1 MILHAMKNVSKKDLT
16 IEARQL
22 DFVILAVHALGGD
35 QRSIDTEDIAVKCH
49 ELAPG
54 LFSWRKYPELPN
66 LEIVRVVLSNAKK
79 GQYGTLLSGSGREGW
94 RLSANGLSWMA
105 SRGKELQKAGVHWS
119 NDKRKAGSVDT
130 QRKQREKKRLLSSP
144 ALESWNNGTPV
155 SVRDARNL
163 FRIDE
168 YSTGKMLE
176 IKVVRLQS
184 LFTDDADISR
194 FLKNAGN
201 LVLETGED

>member
-1 MILHAMKNVSKKDLT
+1 MKKDSKNTLT
-16 IEARQL
+16 KRATQL
-22 DFVILAVHALGGD
+22 DFVILAVYALGGD
-35 QRSIDTEDIAVKCH
+35 QRSIDTEDIAVRCH
-49 ELAPG
+49 KLAPG
-54 LFSWRKYPELPN
+54 MFSWRKYPELPN

-79 GQYGTLLSGSGREGW
+79 DQYGTLLSGSGREGW

-105 SRGKELQKAGVHWS
+105 SRGKELKKTGVHW
-119 NDKRKAGSVDT
+119 NNEKRIAGSVDS
-130 QRKQREKKRLLSSP
+130 QRKQREKKRLLSTP
-144 ALESWNNGTPV
+144 AWESWDKGEPV
-155 SVRDARNL
+155 TVRDARNL

-184 LFTDDADISR
+184 LFTNDADISR
-194 FLKNAGN
+194 FLINAGS